1 MVHAAGNGLIG
12 RRALLRG
19 ASGAAALTLMAAVPA
34 GATVRPE
41 GSRAPGAPMSAY
53 GTPSVRESHV
63 KRVGIYSQPGTT
75 GSGVSRTPL
84 ELLNGTIT
92 PNGLFFERH
101 HAGVPDIEPD
111 RHSLLLHGL
120 VHRPMQFNMAALTRY
135 PMTSRIHFL
144 ECSGNS
150 GILVSPKPVPL
161 TCGEIHGLVSA
172 SEWTGIPLNVLLD
185 EAGLSPNA
193 RWIVAEGSDGAMMS
207 RSIPL
212 EKALDD
218 AMIAVYQNG
227 ERLRPENGYPL
238 RLLLPGWEGNLSVK
252 WLHRIKVTDR
262 PAMSKEETSHYT
274 DLQADGTSLQF
285 TFPMAVKSV
294 ITSPAA
300 GLKLQERG
308 YYEITGIAWSGSGRI
323 RQVEVSADGGAS
335 WTSAALDEPALPKH
349 LTRFR
354 AAWQWSGQPA
364 TLLSRAVDETG
375 ASQPARDAVIAG
387 RGSGQFYHYN
397 AMQAWRVD
405 PEGGISNVYA

>member
-1 MVHAAGNGLIG
+1 MSEYG
-12 RRALLRG
+12 
-19 ASGAAALTLMAAVPA
+19 VP
-34 GATVRPE
+34 
-41 GSRAPGAPMSAY
+41 SA
-53 GTPSVRESHV
+53 RESHV
-63 KRVGIYSQPGTT
+63 KRIGIYSQPGTT

-84 ELLNGTIT
+84 ELLNGTLT
-92 PNGLFFERH
+92 PSGLFFERH
-101 HAGVPDIEPD
+101 HAGIPDIDPD
-111 RHSLLLHGL
+111 QHTLLLHGL
-120 VHRPMQFNMAALTRY
+120 VRRPLKFSMAALSRY
-135 PMTSRIHFL
+135 PMISRIHFL

-150 GILVSPKPVPL
+150 GILVSPRAAQL
-161 TCGEIHGLVSA
+161 SCGEIHGLVSA

-185 EAGLSPNA
+185 EAGLSPDA
-193 RWIVAEGSDGAMMS
+193 RWIIAEGSDAAMMS

-218 AMIAVYQNG
+218 AMVAVYQNG

-238 RLLLPGWEGNLSVK
+238 RLLLPGWEGNLSIK

-274 DLQADGTSLQF
+274 DLQADGRSIQF

-300 GLKLQERG
+300 GLKLHNQG
-308 YYEITGIAWSGSGRI
+308 YYEVNGIAWSGSGRVK
-323 RQVEVSADGGAS
+323 RVDVSADGGAS
-335 WTSAALDEPALPKH
+335 WAPAVLDEPVLPKH

-364 TLLSRAVDETG
+364 TLMSRAVDETG
-375 ASQPARDAVIAG
+375 AVQPTRDAVMAG

-397 AMQAWRVD
+397 AVQAWRID